1 MDHRIYKIYGHA
13 VWYKRRLKM
22 LKTILF
28 KTILLIWFIL
38 WTPLLTAGLLSAK
51 LTRAFVLADA
61 WGVLMLARLIGGI
74 KYKIH
79 YPPITENGIPFQHNI
94 NTRLDG
100 RAIIAAK
107 HMSILEVAILV
118 THVPNAFFIIKQE
131 LLWIPIYGWAFARMG
146 LIGVNRKRGATN
158 MKKLTYCVTKKIMD
172 GMTLIIFPEGTRVS
186 PKQNIPLKRGLL
198 FLAEQLKLPIMP
210 VGTDTGLYW
219 PKRGKI
225 KSGIANLY
233 FEPELP
239 SSATLEEIRT
249 AINRHSC

>member
-1 MDHRIYKIYGHA
+1 
-13 VWYKRRLKM
+13 M
-22 LKTILF
+22 LRTILF
-28 KTILLIWFIL
+28 KIILLVWFIL
-38 WTPLLTAGLLSAK
+38 WIPLLIIGLISAK
-51 LTRAFVLADA
+51 LTRNFILADA
-61 WGVLMLARLIGGI
+61 WGVLFWVRILCGI

-79 YPPITENGIPFQHNI
+79 YPPTAENGIPFKHNI

-107 HMSILEVAILV
+107 HMSVMEVAVLV
-118 THVPNAFFIIKQE
+118 THIPNAFFIIKRE

-158 MKKLTYCVTKKIMD
+158 MKDLSNRVMRKIMD
-172 GMTLIIFPEGTRVS
+172 GMTLIIYPEGTRVM
-186 PKQNIPLKRGLL
+186 PGQRPQLKRGLL
-198 FLAEQLKLPIMP
+198 YLAEHLKLPIMP
-210 VGTDTGLYW
+210 VGTDAGLYW
-219 PKRGKI
+219 PKHGKI
-225 KSGIANLY
+225 KSGTAKLY